1 MIYPFDNSKIYPSFF
16 NPYEKNKIYEI
27 IKKYDLIY
35 QQISNCDKKIH
46 RIDIFVE
53 DCCFI
58 DKKIL
63 KFNKINILDKE
74 DLNFFIIK
82 DDDDYF
88 YPILIQKKQIVFYEL
103 IAPFGH
109 LLNNNITNLLNKR
122 TIFLEKIDQLPNLLN
137 FMDSFI
143 TELITEK

>member
-1 MIYPFDNSKIYPSFF
+1 MIYPFDNSQIYPSSF

-27 IKKYDLIY
+27 IKKYNLIH
-35 QQISNCDKKIH
+35 QQISNCDMKIH

-53 DCCFI
+53 DYCFI

-63 KFNKINILDKE
+63 KFNKINILNKE
-74 DLNFFIIK
+74 DLKFFIIK

-88 YPILIQKKQIVFYEL
+88 YPILSYITKKQIVFY
-103 IAPFGH
+103 GH

-122 TIFLEKIDQLPNLLN
+122 TIFLEKIDQLSNLLN
-137 FMDSFI
+137 FMNSFI
-143 TELITEK
+143 DELITEK